1 MHLERAEM
9 TLPEAFNT
17 ELKQWQVTFEQE
29 SLLRAFC
36 VCLYERL
43 AGRDPTGL
51 LPKKKLEFMEGG
63 E

>member
-1 MHLERAEM
+1 M
-9 TLPEAFNT
+9 TLPEAFNA
-17 ELKQWQVTFEQE
+17 ELKQWRVTFEQE

-36 VCLYERL
+36 VCLSERL

-51 LPKKKLEFMEGG
+51 LPKKKLEFMEHG